1 MKYTKTSDVKNPSGN
16 RKEDAGVDFYIPND
30 WNDGKPYILR
40 IGEQIN
46 IPTEIKV
53 KVPAGTMLLFENKSG
68 VARKRG
74 LVRLACVIDNGY
86 RGICNINLG
95 KVVKG
100 TEDIR
105 VRRRGILGW
114 LGFKEWATVLN
125 AGDKII
131 QGILIKISTEEL
143 EEVSNKE
150 YDKGPKTK
158 RGDKGFGKG
167 TGLD

>member
-1 MKYTKTSDVKNPSGN
+1 MKYTKVGNVKNPQGN
-16 RKEDAGVDFYIPND
+16 RKEDAGLDFFIAND
-30 WNDGKPYILR
+30 WNDGKPYIMR
-40 IGEQIN
+40 IGEQVN

-53 KVPAGTMLLFENKSG
+53 KVPNGMMMLYENKSG
-68 VARKRG
+68 IARKRG
-74 LVRLACVIDNGY
+74 LVRLACVVDTGY

-105 VRRRGILGW
+105 VRRHGILGW

-125 AGDKII
+125 PGEKII
-131 QGILIKISTEEL
+131 QGILVKISTEEI

-150 YDKGPKTK
+150 YEKGPKTS
-158 RGDKGFGKG
+158 RGSGAFGSTG
-167 TGLD
+167 TK